1 MLNLPQEIDNLSK
14 YYTQK
19 KQRIDLNLDMNKQK
33 VVGLTKLTFEAKND
47 NFEEIPEILNLYLNA
62 ENININYIK
71 IQKSSKKDIQENTG
85 RGGRGT
91 GPKNLIANQNLIP
104 L

>member
-1 MLNLPQEIDNLSK
+1 MINLPQEMDNLSK

-19 KQRIDLNLDMNKQK
+19 KQRIDLYLDMNKQK

-47 NFEEIPEILNLYLNA
+47 NFDEIPENLNLYLNA

-71 IQKSSKKDIQENTG
+71 LQKNSKKELQENKFFSI
-85 RGGRGT
+85 RFF
-91 GPKNLIANQNLIP
+91 LISLSSPPRNKTP
-104 L
+104 